1 MSDEDGAISAGSPEQ
16 MTQDDFEDAASD
28 LIAAA
33 DYLKT
38 ALDAGQG
45 VYESKWLGAVMRA
58 HEMLL
63 AAADFQKTPA
73 AS

>member
-1 MSDEDGAISAGSPEQ
+1 MDDNGEIGAGSPESKARE
-16 MTQDDFEDAASD
+16 DFEEAADD
-28 LIAAA
+28 LMTAA

-38 ALDAGQG
+38 ALDAGES

-63 AAADFQKTPA
+63 AAADLQKPTV
-73 AS
+73 